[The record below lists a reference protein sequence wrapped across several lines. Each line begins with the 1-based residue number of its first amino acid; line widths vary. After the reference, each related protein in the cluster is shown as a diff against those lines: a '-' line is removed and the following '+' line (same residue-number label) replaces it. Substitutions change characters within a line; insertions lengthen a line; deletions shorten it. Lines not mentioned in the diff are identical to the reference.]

1 MTGSADQR
9 EVLAQQFDRH
19 VEEEGEILQGYRAL
33 SDKLTEGPLSVLIN
47 QIATEEEMHHFLL
60 RTMAE
65 WLRSPPAPIK
75 SLTEHGLDP
84 ESLLNQTRAL
94 QEHEKQTIDECRE
107 LKPRLVGEDRE
118 ILETLLDVIALDS
131 EKHHRI
137 LATLAKMI
145 GG

>member
-9 EVLAQQFDRH
+9 EALAQQFDRH
-19 VEEEGEILQGYRAL
+19 VEEEGKILEGYGTL

-65 WLRSPPAPIK
+65 WLRSPPAPIR
-75 SLTEHGLDP
+75 SLAEHGLDP
-84 ESLLNQTRAL
+84 EALLNQTRAL
-94 QEHEKQTIDECRE
+94 QEHEKQTIAECRE
-107 LKPRLVGEDRE
+107 LKPRLVGEDRA

-137 LATLAKMI
+137 LTTLEKMI